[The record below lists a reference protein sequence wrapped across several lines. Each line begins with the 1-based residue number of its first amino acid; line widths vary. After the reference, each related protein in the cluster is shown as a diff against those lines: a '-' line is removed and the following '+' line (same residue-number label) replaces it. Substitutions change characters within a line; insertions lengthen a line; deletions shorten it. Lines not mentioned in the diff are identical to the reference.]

1 MLILE
6 ELQEHIFMR
15 LRGPGKIMQ
24 YHKKHKNLSDNVFRI
39 VGQVFCRISLTN

>member
-15 LRGPGKIMQ
+15 LRGPGMNMQ
-24 YHKKHKNLSDNVFRI
+24 YHKKYKNLSDNVVKI
-39 VGQVFCRISLTN
+39 LGQVFAEYL